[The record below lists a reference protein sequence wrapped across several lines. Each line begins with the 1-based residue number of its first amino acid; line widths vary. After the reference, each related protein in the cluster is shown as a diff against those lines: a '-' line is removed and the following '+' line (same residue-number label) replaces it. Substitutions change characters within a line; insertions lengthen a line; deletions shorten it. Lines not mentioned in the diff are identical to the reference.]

1 MRAAIGFFKREVVLT
16 VALAAAIASMFV
28 CPPDAAYVGYIDWN
42 TLSLLF
48 SLMAVVAL
56 FQESGLISRA
66 CRLFTSGAGSARALA
81 RALSAACFFF
91 AMLVTNDVSLIAF
104 VPITLAALRG
114 ADAKT
119 VIRTVA
125 LETAAANLG
134 SMLTPIGN
142 PQNVYLYAHYGM
154 PFGQFIGA
162 VWPYAAASLVLIE
175 ALCRIV
181 PKTPLALEKAAGDA
195 KISGKDAL
203 LAGGLFALCLLVVF
217 KAIPAYA
224 AMIAVMAVLLALRR
238 SALKGVDYALLLTFA
253 CFFVFVGNL
262 GRLDA
267 VKTALTGFVAG
278 RETEAGILLSQVISN
293 VPAAL
298 MLAGFTGNVRG
309 LLVGV
314 NLGGLGT
321 LVASLASLIS
331 FKLYMRS
338 ENAKGGAYLLA
349 FTAVNVAL
357 LAALYGLFRLIS

>member
-1 MRAAIGFFKREVVLT
+1 MRAVIGFFKREVVLT
-16 VALAAAIASMFV
+16 VALAAAVVSVFV
-28 CPPDAAYVGYIDWN
+28 CPPDAEYLNYIDWN

-56 FQESGLISRA
+56 FKESGLIARA
-66 CRLFTSGAGSARALA
+66 CKLFTSGAGSARTLA
-81 RALSAACFFF
+81 RVLSAACFFF

-104 VPITLAALRG
+104 VPITLAVLRY
-114 ADAKT
+114 ADSKT

-142 PQNVYLYAHYGM
+142 PQNVYLYAHYNM
-154 PFGQFIGA
+154 PIGQFIGA
-162 VWPYAAASLVLIE
+162 VWPYAALSLVLIE
-175 ALCRIV
+175 VMCRIV
-181 PKTPLALEKAAGDA
+181 PKTPVTLEKTTENA
-195 KISGKDAL
+195 KVSVKDAL

-217 KAIPAYA
+217 KVIPAYA
-224 AMIAVMAVLLALRR
+224 AMIAVLAVLLVLHR

-253 CFFVFVGNL
+253 CFFIFVGNL

-298 MLAGFTGNVRG
+298 MLAGFTENAVG

-338 ENAKGGAYLLA
+338 ENARGGAYLIA

-357 LAALYGLFRLIS
+357 LAALYGLFRLIA

>member
-16 VALAAAIASMFV
+16 VALAAALLSLFL
-28 CPPDAAYVGYIDWN
+28 CPPDAEYLGYVDWN

-56 FQESGLISRA
+56 FRESGLISRV
-66 CRLFTSGAGSARALA
+66 CRRLTSGAASARTLA

-104 VPITLAALRG
+104 VPITLAALHG
-114 ADAKT
+114 ADAKS
-119 VIRTVA
+119 VIRVLA

-154 PFGQFIGA
+154 PFGQFMGA
-162 VWPYAAASLVLIE
+162 VWPYALLSFVLIQ
-175 ALCRIV
+175 LFCQIV
-181 PKTPLALEKAAGDA
+181 PQTPMEAEKSSYLPPVSKKSAY
-195 KISGKDAL
+195 
-203 LAGGLFALCLLVVF
+203 LAGGLFAVCLLVVF
-217 KAIPAYA
+217 KVLPAYA
-224 AMIAVMAVLLALRR
+224 AMAVVLAALLVFDRR
-238 SALKGVDYALLLTFA
+238 ALGDVDYALLMTFA
-253 CFFVFVGNL
+253 CFFIFVGNL
-262 GRLDA
+262 GRLES
-267 VKTALTGFVAG
+267 VRNALTAFVAG

-298 MLAGFTGNVRG
+298 MLSGFTENARG

-349 FTAVNVAL
+349 FTP
-357 LAALYGLFRLIS
+357 